1 MTQCDQ
7 DRIKLYVLR
16 TYQSLVCIGALYWS
30 AQPKLQDKTSKFFS
44 KFWVATDEV
53 EECAVMNVEG
63 RKTLARGECLADA
76 AQRSLQ

>member
-1 MTQCDQ
+1 MIQCDR
-7 DRIKLYVLR
+7 DITKLYVLR
-16 TYQSLVCIGALYWS
+16 TYHSMVCIGALYCS

-63 RKTLARGECLADA
+63 RETLARGECLADA
-76 AQRSLQ
+76 VQ